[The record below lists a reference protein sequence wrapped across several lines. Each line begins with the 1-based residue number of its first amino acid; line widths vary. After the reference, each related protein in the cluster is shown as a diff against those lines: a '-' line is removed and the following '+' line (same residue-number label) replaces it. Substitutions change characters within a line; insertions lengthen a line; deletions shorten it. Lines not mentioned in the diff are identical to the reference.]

1 MANKGYSL
9 DVVIKAVDKLTA
21 PLRGI
26 FSKVKAA
33 SAGVAGALDRTGLPV
48 FANSLKGVGSAVGG
62 IGTAVSSSAK
72 KLLGLGATLGITGA
86 ALNLFFQGFA
96 DATGA
101 IGDTAE
107 RTGISRERFQELSF
121 AAKLTGSSAET
132 LGGALQK
139 MQINVGKATAG
150 SKDLKDMFKGLGISI
165 KDSSGKLKSSDA
177 LFDTFVDRISKI
189 KDPSLQAEAA
199 VKIFGKSATELL
211 PLIRGG
217 GAGIKEMADEARRLG
232 IVISDSAVREGEV
245 FGDTLDTI
253 HAALSGVGNS
263 IGSSLVPQLNI
274 LGAKLIENIVKYRP
288 QIEAFATAFAADLPG
303 NIVKVTRFVGDL
315 YDGIQPLISLVG
327 DLSDVF
333 GGANLVFAALALYIG
348 GGLVVSVLNLALA
361 LKGLGVAIAL
371 TPVGWFL
378 AAVVAIGAAA
388 FVIYRNW
395 DNLVAFFTEKWAGV
409 KAAFSDG
416 IINGIVKVWL
426 EYNPITLMMEA
437 FNGLVQ
443 YLTGWDLGAIVG
455 AKVRAV
461 VDAWLEFNPAKLMI
475 DGFQNLAEYLAGL
488 DLAEV
493 FGPKVSAIAD
503 VWLEYNPAKLMIDG
517 FGGLIKYLSSW
528 DLGAILGSK
537 ISDAV
542 GAIKNGLPD
551 WAKKLLG
558 VDGASVGGVPGEV
571 PGAASVAPALA
582 ADPNAAPGPRRSVSE
597 LGQRAAQVGQT
608 AAQAVDQ
615 PAQKVLVQVDMNNL
629 PPGTKVKTEGS
640 QGATFDTDL
649 GYSMMVP

>member
-26 FSKVKAA
+26 FSKVKQA
-33 SAGVAGALDRTGLPV
+33 SAGVSGALDRTGLPV
-48 FANSLKGVGSAVGG
+48 FANSLKGVGGAIGG

-72 KLLGLGATLGITGA
+72 RILGLGATLGITGA

-165 KDSSGKLKSSDA
+165 KDSSGKLKSTDA

-217 GAGIKEMADEARRLG
+217 GAGIKDMADEARRLG
-232 IVISDSAVREGEV
+232 IVISDSAVREGET
-245 FGDTLDTI
+245 FGDTLDTL

-274 LGAKLIENIVKYRP
+274 LGSKLIDNIVKYRP
-288 QIEAFATAFAADLPG
+288 QIEAFATSFAENLPG
-303 NIVKVTRFVGDL
+303 NIEKVTGFINDL
-315 YDGIQPLISLVG
+315 YDGVQPVIKVIG
-327 DLSDVF
+327 ELSDTF
-333 GGANLVFAALALYIG
+333 GGANIVLAALGAYIG
-348 GGLVVSVLNLALA
+348 GGLLVSLVSLVGAI
-361 LKGLGVAIAL
+361 KTVGVAL
-371 TPVGWFL
+371 LTTPVGWFL
-378 AAVVAIGAAA
+378 LAVLAIGAAA
-388 FVIYRNW
+388 YVIYKNW
-395 DNLVAFFTEKWAGV
+395 DGLVAFFTEKWAGV

-416 IINGIVKVWL
+416 IINGIVKLWL
-426 EYNPITLMMEA
+426 EYNPVTLMMEA

-443 YLTGWDLGAIVG
+443 YLTGWDLGAIIG
-455 AKVRAV
+455 AK
-461 VDAWLEFNPAKLMI
+461 L
-475 DGFQNLAEYLAGL
+475 
-488 DLAEV
+488 
-493 FGPKVSAIAD
+493 SAIVKVWSEYNPVTLMQEAFNGLVQYLTD
-503 VWLEYNPAKLMIDG
+503 WDLSAILGTKFGAIVKVWLEYNPVKLMMES
-517 FGGLIKYLSSW
+517 FGGLIKYLTGW

-537 ISDAV
+537 ISEAV
-542 GAIKNGLPD
+542 AALKNGLPD

-558 VDGASVGGVPGEV
+558 IDGASMGDATGNEPGSSNV
-571 PGAASVAPALA
+571 TAALA
-582 ADPNAAPGPRRSVSE
+582 ADPNAALGPRRSVSE

-608 AAQAVDQ
+608 AAQAVEQ

-649 GYSMMVP
+649 GYSMMAP

>member
-26 FSKVKAA
+26 FSKVRAA
-33 SAGVAGALDRTGLPV
+33 SAGIAGALDRTGLPV

-62 IGTAVSSSAK
+62 IGSAVSSSAQR
-72 KLLGLGATLGITGA
+72 LLGLGATLGITGA
-86 ALNLFFQGFA
+86 ALKMFLQGFA

-139 MQINVGKATAG
+139 MQINVGKAAAG
-150 SKDLKDMFKGLGISI
+150 SKDLKEMFKGLGISI

-177 LFDTFVDRISKI
+177 QFDMFVDRISKI
-189 KDPSLQAEAA
+189 KNPSLQAEAA

-253 HAALSGVGNS
+253 TAALSGVGNS
-263 IGSSLVPQLNI
+263 IGSALVPQLNI
-274 LGAKLIENIVKYRP
+274 LGSKLIENIVKYRP
-288 QIEAFATAFAADLPG
+288 QIEAFATAFAANLPG
-303 NIVKVTRFVGDL
+303 NIEKVVGF
-315 YDGIQPLISLVG
+315 VG
-327 DLSDVF
+327 DLSDGIRPLINLIGTLSDAF
-333 GGANLVFAALALYIG
+333 GGANLIFAALGLYIG
-348 GGLVVSVLNLALA
+348 GGLIMSVLNLALA
-361 LKGLGVAIAL
+361 LKGLGVAMAL

-378 AAVVAIGAAA
+378 AAVFAIGAAA
-388 FVIYRNW
+388 FVIYKNW
-395 DNLVAFFTEKWAGV
+395 DNLVVFFTEKWAGV

-416 IINGIVKVWL
+416 IVNGIVKVWL
-426 EYNPITLMMEA
+426 EYNPINLIMESFA
-437 FNGLVQ
+437 GLLK
-443 YLTGWDLGAIVG
+443 YLTGWDLGAI
-455 AKVRAV
+455 
-461 VDAWLEFNPAKLMI
+461 
-475 DGFQNLAEYLAGL
+475 
-488 DLAEV
+488 
-493 FGPKVSAIAD
+493 
-503 VWLEYNPAKLMIDG
+503 
-517 FGGLIKYLSSW
+517 
-528 DLGAILGSK
+528 LGTK
-537 ISDAV
+537 ISEAV
-542 GAIKNGLPD
+542 AAIKNGLPD

-558 VDGASVGGVPGEV
+558 IDGATMDGGAGGDPG
-571 PGAASVAPALA
+571 PSSVAAALA
-582 ADPNAAPGPRRSVSE
+582 ADPSAALGPRRSFID

-608 AAQAVDQ
+608 AAQAAEQ
-615 PAQKVLVQVDMNNL
+615 PTQKVLVKVDLNNL

-649 GYSMMVP
+649 GYSMMAP